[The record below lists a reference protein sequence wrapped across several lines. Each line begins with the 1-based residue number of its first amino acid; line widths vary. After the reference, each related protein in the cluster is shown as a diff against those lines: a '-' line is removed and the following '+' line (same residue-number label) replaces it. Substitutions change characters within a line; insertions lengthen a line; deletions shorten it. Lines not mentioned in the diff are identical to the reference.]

1 MKPEATFPK
10 RSRRPTRRAAMSVW
24 GIGLA
29 IALTGCSL
37 GGSEG
42 QSKESAD
49 AALSAIPGVS
59 EGSVNTESMV
69 SGLVEET
76 RTTIEVHVETGFSV
90 PDPETLVDYLVGVA
104 WSTKTKE
111 PTSTVQII
119 VLSDPQISIGD
130 AVEAGPWEHPG
141 VDPNSPEGA
150 AVGADEVKERFGD
163 WPGEVPELPDGL
175 IVGPTP
181 EPTP

>member
-1 MKPEATFPK
+1 MNQEATFPAH
-10 RSRRPTRRAAMSVW
+10 SRRSPRRVLTSMW
-24 GIGLA
+24 GFGLA
-29 IALTGCSL
+29 IALAGCSL

-76 RTTIEVHVETGFSV
+76 HTTIEVQVEPGFSV
-90 PDPETLVDYLVGVA
+90 PDPEALVDYLVGVA

-111 PTSTVQII
+111 ATSIVQIS
-119 VLSDPQISIGD
+119 VLSDPQISIGG
-130 AVEAGPWEHPG
+130 AVEAGPWEHTG
-141 VDPNSPEGA
+141 VDPNFPDRAGVA
-150 AVGADEVKERFGD
+150 AAEIKERFGD
-163 WPGEVPELPDGL
+163 WPGEVPVLPDGL

>member
-1 MKPEATFPK
+1 MTRVSTAC
-10 RSRRPTRRAAMSVW
+10 RGLSSRARLSV
-24 GIGLA
+24 GVAGLVV
-29 IALTGCSL
+29 ILSGCAL
-37 GGSEG
+37 GGSAG

-76 RTTIEVHVETGFSV
+76 RTTIKVHVEPGFSV
-90 PDPETLVDYLVGVA
+90 PDPEALVDYLVGVA

-111 PTSTVQII
+111 ATSTVQII

-130 AVEAGPWEHPG
+130 AVEAGPWVHTG

-150 AVGADEVKERFGD
+150 AVGAADVKERFGD
-163 WPGEVPELPDGL
+163 WPGEVPVLPDGL
-175 IVGPTP
+175 IVGPTA